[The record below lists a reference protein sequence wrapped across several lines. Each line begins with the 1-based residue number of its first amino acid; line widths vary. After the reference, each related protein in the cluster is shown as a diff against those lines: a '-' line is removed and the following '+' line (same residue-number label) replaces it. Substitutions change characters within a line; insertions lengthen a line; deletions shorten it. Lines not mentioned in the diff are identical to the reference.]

1 MGTVF
6 KKTFTKPLP
15 RGAETFEEERKRYA
29 RWKPPKGRTR
39 TARVTR
45 GANGRERVLIKAA
58 TYTARFR
65 DGQGRLVERPT
76 GCRDEGAARAV
87 LGDLERRAE
96 LVRAGVLTPSQD
108 AVSEHQAVPITEH
121 LEAYLK
127 SFARQAEAFSART
140 RNAYSS
146 SVIAF

>member
-45 GANGRERVLIKAA
+45 GANGQERVLIKAA

-96 LVRAGVLTPSQD
+96 LVRAGVFTPSQD
-108 AVSEHQAVPITEH
+108 AVSEHQAIPPAEH
-121 LEAYLK
+121 VEAYLTSLK
-127 SFARQAEAFSART
+127 SRATGR
-140 RNAYSS
+140 SS
-146 SVIAF
+146 RR